1 MPAATPSDR
10 RYTITHQWA
19 MPSEEGMLLVGITD
33 FAQSQLGDVMFVQLP
48 DISRSVQA
56 NEACALV
63 ESVKTASDVY
73 APGAGTVVATTNALT
88 DAPEILN
95 LSPYI
100 SWFFKLRPDSAQAWE
115 TLMTAEQYD
124 AFVG

>member
-73 APGAGTVVATTNALT
+73 APVAGTVVATNNALT

-95 LSPYI
+95 LSP
-100 SWFFKLRPDSAQAWE
+100 
-115 TLMTAEQYD
+115 
-124 AFVG
+124 